1 MRIEQLTF
9 TRFIAAIAI
18 VVFHFGRESQL
29 FSNDYVSFI
38 FNNANI
44 GVSYFF
50 VLSGFVMI
58 IAYRNKTVSFFNYL
72 KNRFARIYP
81 VYLLAI
87 VLLLAILSF
96 GSLNKGDLFLNLT
109 MLQSWFSGK
118 AQTINYPGW
127 SLSVELFF
135 YVSFPF
141 LLNYI
146 YSKKSLKFITIF
158 ILGFWLLSQLMFH
171 GIVYEIVTI
180 PFYTIE
186 DVFYHPI
193 MHFNEFLIGNLAG
206 LYFIKRSDSANNKNY
221 LPQIVLLFL
230 VFIALLKFQ
239 IGLNFHNG
247 FLAVVFVPMI
257 FLLSGSNDV
266 ITRLT
271 SKKPFVFLGEISYS
285 IYILQVPVWLFFTDY
300 RMEKY
305 FGLNKELDVTASF
318 LIRLFF
324 LIVVSALCYLYFE
337 KPLRKK
343 IKNYF

>member
-9 TRFIAAIAI
+9 TRFIAAVAI
-18 VVFHFGRESQL
+18 VIFHFGRDSQI
-29 FSNDYVSFI
+29 FSNEYVSFI

-58 IAYRNKTVSFFNYL
+58 IAYQNRTVSFFNYL

-81 VYLLAI
+81 VYVLAI
-87 VLLLAILSF
+87 ILMVVIQSF
-96 GSLNKGDLFLNLT
+96 SSFNKEDLFLNLT
-109 MLQSWFSGK
+109 MLQSWISGK
-118 AQTINYPGW
+118 AQTVNYPGW

-135 YVSFPF
+135 YISFPF

-146 YSKKSLKFITIF
+146 YSKKNLKVISISV
-158 ILGFWLLSQLMFH
+158 LLFWLLSQLLFH
-171 GIVYEIVTI
+171 GIINGMITI
-180 PFYTIE
+180 PYYTIE
-186 DVFYHPI
+186 DAFYHPI
-193 MHFNEFLIGNLAG
+193 LHINEFLIGNLAG
-206 LYFIKRSDSANNKNY
+206 LYFIKKRDAIQKKNF
-221 LPQIVLLFL
+221 LPLILVLFL
-230 VFIALLKFQ
+230 GSLALLKFK

-247 FLAVVFVPMI
+247 FLAVVFVPI
-257 FLLSGSNDV
+257 IYLLSRSNDI
-266 ITRLT
+266 ITKLI

-285 IYILQVPVWLFFTDY
+285 IYILQVPVWLFLSDY

-305 FGLNKELDVTASF
+305 FGFSKTSDVSASF
-318 LIRLFF
+318 FMRLFI
-324 LIVVSALCYLYFE
+324 LIIFSSLCYLYFE

>member
-1 MRIEQLTF
+1 LRIEQLTF

-58 IAYRNKTVSFFNYL
+58 IAYRNRTVSFFNYL

-81 VYLLAI
+81 VYF
-87 VLLLAILSF
+87 LAILLFIVIQSF
-96 GSLNKGDLFLNLT
+96 GSLNKADVFLNVT

-146 YSKKSLKFITIF
+146 YSKKNLKSITSI
-158 ILGFWLLSQLMFH
+158 ILGFWLLSQLLFH
-171 GIVYEIVTI
+171 GIIYDVITI
-180 PFYTIE
+180 PYYSV
-186 DVFYHPI
+186 DDLFYHPI
-193 MHFNEFLIGNLAG
+193 LHFNEFLIGNLAG
-206 LYFIKRSDSANNKNY
+206 LYFVKRKDSSSDKNY
-221 LPQIVLLFL
+221 LPQIAVLFL
-230 VFIALLKFQ
+230 GFLALLKFQ
-239 IGLNFHNG
+239 IGINFHNG
-247 FLAVVFVPMI
+247 FLAVVFVPII
-257 FLLSGSNDV
+257 FLLSGSNDIV
-266 ITRLT
+266 SRFI
-271 SKKPFVFLGEISYS
+271 SKKPFVFLGEVSYS
-285 IYILQVPVWLFFTDY
+285 IYILQVPIWLLLTDY

-305 FGLNKELDVTASF
+305 FGVNKELDVTASF
-318 LIRLFF
+318 LIRLFI
-324 LIVVSALCYLYFE
+324 LIVFSSLCYLYFE